1 MGHQAIKCRDAT
13 CRVFG
18 REKHHPTARLC
29 RFLSE
34 AGKERGTPR
43 PYICRSAYG
52 LCCFSTSFTS
62 FVTSPMSILLSLFR
76 SKLISSPIF

>member
-1 MGHQAIKCRDAT
+1 MGLQAIKCRDAT
-13 CRVFG
+13 CRV
-18 REKHHPTARLC
+18 L
-29 RFLSE
+29 
-34 AGKERGTPR
+34 AGKNNIQERGTPR

-52 LCCFSTSFTS
+52 LGCFSTSFTS